1 MLNSVPQELLVNDD
15 IVSKMFTVL
24 FELKSFVLCGRS
36 CSRSVV
42 LLECISGLVQA
53 GPLHI

>member
-15 IVSKMFTVL
+15 VVSKMFTVL